1 MLEKHLSGAFEAF
14 GNAVVGKIIGSRDRG
29 GASPKLADGVAG
41 TM

>member
-29 GASPKLADGVAG
+29 GDPKLADGVAG